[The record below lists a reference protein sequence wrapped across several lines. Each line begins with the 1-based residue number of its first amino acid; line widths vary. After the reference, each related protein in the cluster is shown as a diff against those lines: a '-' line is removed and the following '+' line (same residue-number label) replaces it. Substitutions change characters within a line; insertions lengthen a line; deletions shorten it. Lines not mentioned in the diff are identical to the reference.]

1 VRGALEPLAGV
12 RQVDVTPG
20 KREFTVVYDPSQ
32 VTPEALLQALA
43 EKQEPA
49 RLAG

>member
-1 VRGALEPLAGV
+1 VSCGV
-12 RQVDVTPG
+12 WKNPR
-20 KREFTVVYDPSQ
+20 Q

-43 EKQEPA
+43 LKQEPA